1 VIGEGGSG
9 GALAIAVGDALLM
22 LQYATY
28 SVISP
33 EGCAS
38 ILWKSAEH
46 AAEAAETLGI
56 TANRLKTLGL
66 IDKIVNEPPGG
77 AHRDY
82 DAMMQSLKKALQD
95 TWRQVQG
102 QSVDELLR
110 ARFERL
116 MGYGKYREVASK

>member
-1 VIGEGGSG
+1 
-9 GALAIAVGDALLM
+9 M

-38 ILWKSAEH
+38 ILWKSADH

-56 TANRLKTLGL
+56 TATRLKTLGL
-66 IDKIVNEPPGG
+66 IDKIITEPLGG

-82 DAMMQSLKKALQD
+82 DAMMQTLKKALQD
-95 TWRQVQG
+95 TWRQVQN
-102 QSVDELLR
+102 QSVDELLQ

-116 MGYGKYREVASK
+116 MGYGKYKEVAAK